1 MQNEAGEVVD
11 VYIPRKCS
19 SSGRIIGAKDHASV
33 QINVA
38 DVDEKTGRVTGNN
51 TTYAICGYLRA
62 MGESDDS
69 INRLCSQDNIASGLT
84 EQ

>member
-38 DVDEKTGRVTGNN
+38 EVDEKTG
-51 TTYAICGYLRA
+51 
-62 MGESDDS
+62 
-69 INRLCSQDNIASGLT
+69 
-84 EQ
+84 

>member
-33 QINVA
+33 QLNVA
-38 DVDEKTGRVTGNN
+38 DVDEKTGKNDVFVVRVIGHTPLCNFVECWPHPFP
-51 TTYAICGYLRA
+51 TKLWAIPIFCRWV
-62 MGESDDS
+62 
-69 INRLCSQDNIASGLT
+69 
-84 EQ
+84 